1 MKTDKTMLTAIAI
14 YAAVMTMVLSILS
27 AHAQETDPV
36 KKANK
41 VNDQK
46 ADNNIVDEDVA
57 DFFVKSAD
65 ARMMDAQEGKLAA
78 EKGTTKAIREYGKL
92 MVKDQSALLRKI
104 KSLASKRNIALPSD
118 ISNKKENGREDL
130 AEETEKDF
138 DDKFI
143 KMMIIDHE
151 RDVRLFEKATE
162 FDDPEVSAFAKANLS
177 IIQSHLDKIEAIK
190 ELSQ

>member
-57 DFFVKSAD
+57 DFLVKSAD

-104 KSLASKRNIALPSD
+104 KSLASKKNIALPSD
-118 ISNKKENGREDL
+118 IINKKENGREDL
-130 AEETEKDF
+130 AEETGKDF

-151 RDVRLFEKATE
+151 RDVKLFEKATE
-162 FDDPEVSAFAKANLS
+162 FDDPEVSAFAKVNLS

-190 ELSQ
+190 ELFQ

>member
-57 DFFVKSAD
+57 DFLVKSAD

-130 AEETEKDF
+130 AEETGKDF

-151 RDVRLFEKATE
+151 RDVKLFEKATE
-162 FDDPEVSAFAKANLS
+162 FNDPEVSAFAKANLS
-177 IIQSHLDKIEAIK
+177 TIQSHLDKIEAIK
-190 ELSQ
+190 ELSH

>member
-57 DFFVKSAD
+57 DFLVKSAD

-104 KSLASKRNIALPSD
+104 KSLASKRDIALPSG

-130 AEETEKDF
+130 AEET
-138 DDKFI
+138 
-143 KMMIIDHE
+143 
-151 RDVRLFEKATE
+151 
-162 FDDPEVSAFAKANLS
+162 
-177 IIQSHLDKIEAIK
+177 
-190 ELSQ
+190 